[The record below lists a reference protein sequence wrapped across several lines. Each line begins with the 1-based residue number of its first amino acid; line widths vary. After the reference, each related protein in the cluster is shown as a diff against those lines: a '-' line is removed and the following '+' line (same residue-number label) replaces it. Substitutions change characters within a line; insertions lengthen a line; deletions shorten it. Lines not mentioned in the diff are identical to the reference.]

1 MDALDHLI
9 KELDRLLP
17 AWYWMDYRDK
27 RRALLNALRMAQ
39 ILRQIEK
46 QKKEKGK

>member
-1 MDALDHLI
+1 MMDALDYLI
-9 KELDRLLP
+9 KELDWLLP

-27 RRALLNALRMAQ
+27 RRALLNALRLAQ

-46 QKKEKGK
+46 SKKKKS